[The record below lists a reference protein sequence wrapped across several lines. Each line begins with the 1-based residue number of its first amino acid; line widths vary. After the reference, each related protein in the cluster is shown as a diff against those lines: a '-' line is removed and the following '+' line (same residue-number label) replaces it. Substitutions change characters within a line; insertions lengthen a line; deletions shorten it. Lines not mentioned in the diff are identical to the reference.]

1 MSEPDRPSTNNPR
14 FEASEGQ
21 HTPPSPEEGPSNVT
35 ETISNP
41 IPVGSVKQKEIKL
54 ADPPQYYGNNL
65 HEYNT
70 FIRALERRYELNPS
84 QYTTDRIKVVYA
96 SSWLR
101 KTIETTWAT
110 KEKELKRMGQSYSW
124 EEFKEFLHND
134 LEDVRNRGFAAA
146 IRFENLKQQPGQ
158 AVQQFASKFDETY
171 DDLATNME
179 QLRTQ
184 QFFAKLLP
192 TIRDL
197 VQNYQNPP
205 TNRNEL
211 AALVARLE
219 AVHKIHDKKDKKEN
233 KRQKERSPSNS
244 NSNSNSNYQGKRGT
258 KRTSDGSPT
267 NSRRTTSRPKPG
279 ALTAAEK
286 QRRQENNLCF
296 VCADPGH
303 MASECSKSTKKRR
316 TNVTDSKG
324 ASLSA
329 RITEP
334 DKQRE

>member
-1 MSEPDRPSTNNPR
+1 MSEPGPSTNNPR
-14 FEASEGQ
+14 FEDPEVIQHSEGR
-21 HTPPSPEEGPSNVT
+21 HTPPSAEDGPSNVT
-35 ETISNP
+35 ETILNP
-41 IPVGSVKQKEIKL
+41 LPIGAVKQKEIKL
-54 ADPPQYYGNNL
+54 ADPPPYYGNSL

-84 QYTTDRIKVVYA
+84 QYATDRIKVVYA

-101 KTIETTWAT
+101 RTVETTWAT
-110 KEKELKRMGQSYSW
+110 KEKELKRTGQSYSW

-158 AVQQFASKFDETY
+158 SVQQFASKFDETY
-171 DDLATNME
+171 DDLALNME

-192 TIRDL
+192 SIRDL
-197 VQNYQNPP
+197 VQNYQDPP

-219 AVHKIHDKKDKKEN
+219 AVHKIH
-233 KRQKERSPSNS
+233 
-244 NSNSNSNYQGKRGT
+244 GT
-258 KRTSDGSPT
+258 SSGNGGIKRTSEGTPT
-267 NSRRTTSRPKPG
+267 NSRRTSTRPKPG
-279 ALTAAEK
+279 VLTAAEK

-303 MASECSKSTKKRR
+303 VAADCPKSTRRRRVNTTESKS
-316 TNVTDSKG
+316 
-324 ASLSA
+324 APLSA

-334 DKQRE
+334 NKQQE